1 MISATRLEA
10 ASAAVTVLSN
20 RTEVTDWSARYFGQ
34 WWNASAV
41 DATQVCAGAVLVA
54 DVDPTEYEELSLQV
68 HDGRHTEEVEYA
80 RHRMLVAR
88 DGEDIIATS
97 PDEAIGYRC
106 TPSTERLVLSGVGVM
121 ELALA
126 AARLAREVVRGQLLR
141 DGWAVLHAS
150 AVVRPADGAT
160 LLAFGG
166 KGAGKTT
173 TALLLASAGWQ
184 LLANDRVLT
193 RPTGERDVE
202 VVPWPSA
209 AALGLGLVDALGWG
223 AAARGHLQEG
233 GSFHPTQHD
242 AVTDA
247 LLASDFTPLW
257 EDDRPR
263 ERKVQVWPDQ
273 FPELFGV
280 ELATGGRAAG
290 LLFPRVEANG
300 SPDVVDGAQTLGLSE
315 DDFMSGATEDRYPDI
330 FELARGVDGGGRRSA
345 RDEVSARLAMMPH
358 LRVRLSHDVPASV
371 AALEKVAGTV

>member
-1 MISATRLEA
+1 MISATRLQA
-10 ASAAVTVLSN
+10 ASAEVTVLSN
-20 RTEVTDWSARYFGQ
+20 RTEVTDWARRYFGP
-34 WWNASAV
+34 WWAASAV
-41 DATQVCAGAVLVA
+41 EASSVCAGPVVVA
-54 DVDPTEYEELSLQV
+54 AVDPTEHAALTLQV
-68 HDGRHTEEVEYA
+68 HDGRPAEEVEYA

-88 DGEDIIATS
+88 DGEDIIAAS
-97 PDEAIGYRC
+97 PDESIAYRY
-106 TPSTERLVLSGVGVM
+106 TASTGRLELSGVGVM

-150 AVVRPADGAT
+150 AVVRPKDGAT

-184 LLANDRVLT
+184 LVANDRVLV

-233 GSFHPTQHD
+233 GAFHPTQHD
-242 AVTDA
+242 SVTES
-247 LLASDFTPLW
+247 LLAGDFTPLW
-257 EDDRPR
+257 EDSKRR
-263 ERKVQVWPDQ
+263 ERKVQVFPDQ
-273 FPELFGV
+273 FTPLFGV

-290 LLFPRVEANG
+290 LLFPRVEADS
-300 SPDVVDGAQTLGLSE
+300 SPDIVDGDQGLGLRE

-330 FELARGVDGGGRRSA
+330 FELAQGVDGGGRLSA
-345 RDEVSARLAMMPH
+345 RDEVSARLAALPH
-358 LRVRLSHDVPASV
+358 LRVRLSHDMPASV
-371 AALEKVAGTV
+371 AALRKAAEAI

>member
-20 RTEVTDWSARYFGQ
+20 RSEVTDWAARYFGP

-41 DATQVCAGAVLVA
+41 EASAVCAGAVLVA
-54 DVDPTEYEELSLQV
+54 AVDPSEYQELTDQV
-68 HDGRHTEEVEYA
+68 HDGRHTHEVEYA

-88 DGEDIIATS
+88 DGEDTIAMS

-106 TPSTERLVLSGVGVM
+106 TPSTGRLALSGVGVT

-150 AVVRPADGAT
+150 AVVRPEDGAT

-166 KGAGKTT
+166 KGAGKTA
-173 TALLLASAGWQ
+173 TALLLASVGWK
-184 LLANDRVLT
+184 LLANDRVLV

-242 AVTDA
+242 SVTES
-247 LLASDFTPLW
+247 LLAGDFTPLW
-257 EDDRPR
+257 EDGKRR
-263 ERKVQVWPDQ
+263 ERKVQVFPDQ
-273 FPELFGV
+273 FPQLFGV

-290 LLFPRVEANG
+290 LLFPRVEADG
-300 SPDVVDGAQTLGLSE
+300 SPDVVDGAQALGLGE
-315 DDFMSGATEDRYPDI
+315 DDFMSGATEDRYPDV
-330 FELARGVDGGGRRSA
+330 FELAQGVDGGGRRSA
-345 RDEVSARLAMMPH
+345 RDEVSARLAMLPH
-358 LRVRLSHDVPASV
+358 ERVRLSHDVPAGIAV
-371 AALEKVAGTV
+371 LRKAAEAI